1 MRIPTLLLLLAA
13 ACRREAPSP
22 PAEVPQAVAPAQA
35 ATTPEELTYAAD
47 LKVDIPAMRKLPSGL
62 LLQDLAAGQGDSAV
76 AGMTAVVRYTGWL
89 PDGTKFDGNQ
99 DGEPY
104 SFRLGTGSVIQGW
117 DLGLVGMKA
126 GGKRKLVIP
135 ASLGYGAEGSG
146 PIPPN
151 SFMVFDVELLEIRK
165 Q

>member
-1 MRIPTLLLLLAA
+1 MRIPALLLLLAA

-22 PAEVPQAVAPAQA
+22 PAEAQPAVAPAPA
-35 ATTPEELTYAAD
+35 ATTLEELTYAAD
-47 LKVDIPAMRKLPSGL
+47 LKVDIPTMRLLPSGL
-62 LLQDLAAGQGDSAV
+62 LLQDLAEGKGDSVV

-89 PDGTKFDGNQ
+89 PDGTRFDGNE

-104 SFRLGTGSVIQGW
+104 SFRLGTGSVIEGW

-126 GGKRKLVIP
+126 GGKRKLIIP

-151 SFMVFDVELLEIRK
+151 SVLVFDVELLEIRK
-165 Q
+165 